1 METLK
6 KMIVYSELS
15 TFYLI
20 KHSPVS
26 TEEAPL
32 GGLNHCTLVVLNREA
47 DVKNLKVENRYLE
60 TNFLCFSSYLT
71 PALHISVVSVSL
83 ALA

>member
-6 KMIVYSELS
+6 KISFYSELS

-32 GGLNHCTLVVLNREA
+32 GGFNHCTLVVLNREA
-47 DVKNLKVENRYLE
+47 DVENLK
-60 TNFLCFSSYLT
+60 
-71 PALHISVVSVSL
+71 I
-83 ALA
+83 

>member
-1 METLK
+1 MEKLSWE
-6 KMIVYSELS
+6 IFVYSELS

-32 GGLNHCTLVVLNREA
+32 SGLNHCTLVVLNRQA
-47 DVKNLKVENRYLE
+47 DVENLKIKNICRI
-60 TNFLCFSSYLT
+60 NIDF
-71 PALHISVVSVSL
+71 
-83 ALA
+83 

>member
-1 METLK
+1 MENVK
-6 KMIVYSELS
+6 ENIFYSELS

-32 GGLNHCTLVVLNREA
+32 GCLNHCTLVVLNRQA
-47 DVKNLKVENRYLE
+47 DVKNLK
-60 TNFLCFSSYLT
+60 
-71 PALHISVVSVSL
+71 I
-83 ALA
+83 